1 MTSKSKQK
9 GAYHEKFFVKLLEKW
24 GITVRK
30 QPLSGA
36 LGGEYAG
43 DLVIQ
48 LADLKLIAE
57 VKYRAD
63 SGFPSPFTVLEG
75 RDIALFKRGKG
86 EPRWIMIV
94 PDRVLEQFVKDYE
107 IKKKVKDD

>member
-9 GAYHEKFFVKLLEKW
+9 GAYHERFFVKLLEKW
-24 GITVRK
+24 GIKVRK

-36 LGGEYAG
+36 LGGEYSG

-48 LADLKLIAE
+48 LADLEMIAE
-57 VKYRAD
+57 VKYRAE

-75 RDIALFKRGKG
+75 RDIGLFKRGKG
-86 EPRWIMIV
+86 DPRWILIV
-94 PDRVLEQFVKDYE
+94 PDRVIEKFVKDYE
-107 IKKKVKDD
+107 IRKKVND